1 MGISFNLSWRQCLV
15 SPDRCHS
22 DGGWVVGGVML
33 EGKERPSF
41 GLGLAVQ
48 ILIISELC
56 FM

>member
-1 MGISFNLSWRQCLV
+1 MGAVLFTQLLLCQTLFSQYCLL
-15 SPDRCHS
+15 
-22 DGGWVVGGVML
+22 WWVGGVML